1 MKSLVLDENS
11 LHQLCETL
19 DLKNQ
24 RGIYLLKGDLVS
36 GKTTLVKAMVQYLGN
51 SSVVTS
57 PTFLLAQDYGEGI
70 YHYDIYQ
77 KNLEELLEIGFL
89 EELEKEGWH
98 FIEWGDEK
106 LAKILKQIGMD
117 FKSIEILPKQHLRE
131 YRIDA

>member
-24 RGIYLLKGDLVS
+24 RGIYLLKGDLAS

-89 EELEKEGWH
+89 KKKKKEGWH

-106 LAKILKQIGMD
+106 LAKILKQISMD

>member
-24 RGIYLLKGDLVS
+24 RGIYLLKGDLAS

>member
-24 RGIYLLKGDLVS
+24 RGIYLLKGDLAS

-57 PTFLLAQDYGEGI
+57 PTFLLAQDYGGEI

>member
-24 RGIYLLKGDLVS
+24 RGIYLLKGDLAS
-36 GKTTLVKAMVQYLGN
+36 GKTTFVKAMVQYLGN

-77 KNLEELLEIGFL
+77 KNLEELFEIGFL
-89 EELEKEGWH
+89 DVL
-98 FIEWGDEK
+98 D
-106 LAKILKQIGMD
+106 
-117 FKSIEILPKQHLRE
+117 
-131 YRIDA
+131 

>member
-24 RGIYLLKGDLVS
+24 RGIYLLKGDLAS

-57 PTFLLAQDYGEGI
+57 PTFLLVQDYGEGI

>member
-24 RGIYLLKGDLVS
+24 RGIYLLKGDLAS

-131 YRIDA
+131 YRTDA

>member
-24 RGIYLLKGDLVS
+24 RGIYLLKGDLAS

-98 FIEWGDEK
+98 FIEWGDET

>member
-1 MKSLVLDENS
+1 MKSLMLNENS
-11 LHQLCETL
+11 LHQLCEAL

-24 RGIYLLKGDLVS
+24 RGIYLLKGDLAS

-98 FIEWGDEK
+98 FVEWGDEK

-117 FKSIEILPKQHLRE
+117 FKKIEILPKQHLRE

>member
-24 RGIYLLKGDLVS
+24 RGIYLLKGDLAS

-57 PTFLLAQDYGEGI
+57 PTFLLAQDYGEEI

>member
-24 RGIYLLKGDLVS
+24 RGIYLLKGDLAS

-117 FKSIEILPKQHLRE
+117 FKSIQILPKQHLRE

>member
-1 MKSLVLDENS
+1 MKSLVLDDNS

-24 RGIYLLKGDLVS
+24 RGIYLLKGDLAS

>member
-11 LHQLCETL
+11 LRQLCETL

-24 RGIYLLKGDLVS
+24 RGIYLLKGDLAS

>member
-24 RGIYLLKGDLVS
+24 RGIYLLKGDLAS

-51 SSVVTS
+51 SSIVTS
-57 PTFLLAQDYGEGI
+57 PTFLLVQDYGEGI

>member
-24 RGIYLLKGDLVS
+24 RGIYLLKGDLAS

-51 SSVVTS
+51 ASVVTS

>member
-106 LAKILKQIGMD
+106 LAKILKQISMD